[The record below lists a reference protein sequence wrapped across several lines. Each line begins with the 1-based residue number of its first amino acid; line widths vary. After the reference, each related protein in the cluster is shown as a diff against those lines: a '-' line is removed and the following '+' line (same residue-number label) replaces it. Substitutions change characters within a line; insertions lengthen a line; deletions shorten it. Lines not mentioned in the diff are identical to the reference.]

1 MNPAFDISQEVIK
14 NHESLSR
21 CSRLFMEFVARNPDS
36 LRIDQYAML
45 DLNDKLFQLQPWPTF
60 INRETRREMA
70 AASTRVFSLIKSV
83 PSRLFGNDYEAISRC
98 YEIPVNLVR
107 YFLDGVS
114 EPDIDNL
121 VGRGDF
127 ILCQDGLK
135 CLEYNISTNLG
146 GLQLPLWESLYL
158 NTPTISDFLARNN
171 IGIFNQNLFAVY
183 FEHLFQAARQRLPDS
198 QGEMNIV
205 IAVPYYA
212 QEQVL
217 AAEARYYN
225 SVYRKVLADH
235 GSLKGEVFLCGY
247 PQLEVAEARV
257 YYKGRRIN
265 TLVEWYQ
272 GFVPSP
278 IRDVFKAGNILIYNG
293 AVAWLLSAKSNLVL
307 LSESADSELFT
318 GEEKRWIKQYI
329 PWTRRVVCGPTT
341 YQSEKIQLEKFL
353 MANRENLILKPSMG
367 YGGKDIYIGRHTSE
381 SAWKDLTTIALKPEN
396 WFHLPVGRDI
406 TEEQWTGIVKS
417 AQMVKNWVV
426 QEYVESIPYL
436 YQWGENGCAE
446 HRAVWGYFIFGNCYA
461 GSWLRVLPKIHDRG
475 IINCHQGARVS
486 VVFEVDQ

>member
-1 MNPAFDISQEVIK
+1 MNPSFNISQEVIK
-14 NHESLSR
+14 NHEYLSG
-21 CSRLFMEFVARNPDS
+21 CSRLFMEFVSRNPDS
-36 LRIDQYAML
+36 LKSDQYDML
-45 DLNDKLFQLQPWPTF
+45 ELNDKLFQLQPWPTF
-60 INRETRREMA
+60 INRETRKEMA
-70 AASTRVFSLIKSV
+70 AASIRMFNLIKSV
-83 PSRLFGNDYEAISRC
+83 PARLFGNDYEAIGRY

-127 ILCQDGLK
+127 ILGQDGLK
-135 CLEYNISTNLG
+135 CLEYNINTNLG

-158 NTPTISDFLARNN
+158 NTPIISGFLEQNN
-171 IGIFNQNLFAVY
+171 IRIFNQNLFAVLLEY
-183 FEHLFQAARQRLPDS
+183 LLHAALKRFANGWP
-198 QGEMNIV
+198 EMNIV

-212 QEQVL
+212 QEQAL
-217 AAEARYYN
+217 AAEERYYN
-225 SVYRKVLADH
+225 SVYRKILADH

-247 PQLEVAEARV
+247 PQLEVAEGRV
-257 YYKGRRIN
+257 YYKGRRIA

-318 GEEKRWIKQYI
+318 GEERSWIKQHI
-329 PWTRRVVCGPTT
+329 PWTRRVGGGQTS
-341 YQSEKIQLEKFL
+341 YRSEKIQLEKFL
-353 MANRENLILKPSMG
+353 ISNRENLILKPSMG
-367 YGGKDIYIGRHTSE
+367 YGGKDIYIGRHTSQ
-381 SAWKDLTTIALKPEN
+381 SAWRDLTTIALKPEN
-396 WFHLPVGRDI
+396 WFHLPVGQHI
-406 TEEQWTGIVKS
+406 TEEQWTDIVKS

-426 QEYVESIPYL
+426 QEYVESVPYV

-446 HRAVWGYFIFGNCYA
+446 HSAVWGYFIFGNRYA

-486 VVFEVDQ
+486 VVFEVDR